1 MHVTSF
7 DTPIARAVRRIR
19 AVGPSPDLQTLR
31 ASYLDLL
38 KLSLCDLAGA
48 STREVTS
55 DREKR
60 VFSRELTGEDQ
71 LAWRAEGRDWP
82 LDGMTMVGLLRL
94 DDLQACVDTV
104 VGDGIQGDL
113 IEAGAWRGGASILMR
128 ATLDSLGAHDRTVWV
143 ADSFQ
148 GFPRPDEQ
156 DARADRDLES
166 HMDEIDFPFST
177 LQTVQGYFARFGC
190 ERGVRFVPGFFEDT
204 LDGLRG
210 RRWSLVRLDA
220 DTYKATRLALEAL
233 YPGLAIGGY
242 LILDDY
248 FHPLLPESCRKAV
261 DEFRRDHAITEPI
274 EQIDWTGAR
283 WRRECAPGAESD
295 EHAPADPVA
304 EGRAD
309 APAPGSRLASAQRSP
324 ASASQSAAP
333 RIPTDREVQL
343 ADELAA
349 LRARVRGLEAELEG
363 SRRSPRGVRAGW
375 ARRKRKTV

>member
-1 MHVTSF
+1 MRVTSF
-7 DTPIARAVRRIR
+7 DSPITRTPRRIR
-19 AVGPSPDLQTLR
+19 AVGPGPDTQALR

-38 KLSLCDLAGA
+38 KLSLCDLASAG
-48 STREVTS
+48 TREVTS
-55 DREKR
+55 DRDKR

-71 LAWRAEGRDWP
+71 LAWRVEGRDWP

-94 DDLQACVDTV
+94 DDLQACVETV
-104 VGDGIQGDL
+104 LADGIQGDL

-128 ATLDSLGAHDRTVWV
+128 ATLDSLGADERTVWV

-148 GFPRPDEQ
+148 GFPRPDER
-156 DARADRDLES
+156 DVIADRDLDA
-166 HMDEIDFPFST
+166 HMEKVHFPVAT
-177 LQTVQGYFARFGC
+177 LETVQGYFARFGC
-190 ERGVRFVPGFFEDT
+190 DRGVRFVPGFFEDT

-233 YPGLAIGGY
+233 YPGLAPGGY

-261 DEFRRDHAITEPI
+261 DDFRDQYAITEPI

-283 WRRECAPGAESD
+283 WRRESGQGGEWG
-295 EHAPADPVA
+295 EHAPEDS
-304 EGRAD
+304 GTNDRARVE
-309 APAPGSRLASAQRSP
+309 ASGSHPPAASRV
-324 ASASQSAAP
+324 
-333 RIPTDREVQL
+333 PTDRELQL

-349 LRARVRGLEAELEG
+349 LRTRLRDLEAELEA
-363 SRRSPRGVRAGW
+363 SKRSPRGLRAGW
-375 ARRKRKTV
+375 VRRQRKPSG